1 MAKKRTEH
9 PAKSPTGQERCLRF
23 LYGCVPGRVLLRLLR
38 ARWVS
43 HTVGAYM
50 NSPLSA
56 GRAKRTARAWKVDP
70 SQFEGDIFRSYNAF
84 FTRKRKQPIFPA
96 DGTEANADALL
107 SPADSRLTI
116 VPLRKGTA
124 FPVKQAPYTVAQLL
138 GNTPE
143 TNRLA
148 RRYENGYA
156 FVFRLSVE
164 DYHRYAYPDDG
175 KELKHWFLRGTLHTV
190 NPIALEKLPVFHRNC
205 REVTLLDC
213 KHFGRLA
220 FVEVG
225 AMLVGKIVNRHPKTF
240 SRGEEKG
247 YFEFGGSTIVLLAE
261 PGKVLPERKL
271 LLNSLA
277 GKETYVRQGQAVGRA
292 VPPAFPSA
300 VPSHVTHEKEKYDNN
315 LQKGTDS
322 HD

>member
-1 MAKKRTEH
+1 MRKGNVRMAANRSNT
-9 PAKSPTGQERCLRF
+9 PSPTSNGQERCLRF

-50 NSPLSA
+50 NSPLSS

-70 SQFEGDIFRSYNAF
+70 SQFEGDILRTYNAF
-84 FTRKRKQPIFPA
+84 FTRKRREPFSPA
-96 DGTEANADALL
+96 GADEDALL

-124 FPVKQAPYTVAQLL
+124 FPVKQAPYTAAKLL
-138 GNTPE
+138 GNKKE
-143 TNRLA
+143 A
-148 RRYENGYA
+148 KRYENGYA

-175 KELKHWFLRGTLHTV
+175 VELKHWFLRGTLHTV
-190 NPIALEKLPVFHRNC
+190 NPIALEQLPVFHRNC

-213 KHFGRLA
+213 KRFGRVA

-225 AMLVGKIVNRHPKTF
+225 AMLVGKIVNRHPSYF
-240 SRGEEKG
+240 FRGEEKG
-247 YFEFGGSTIVLLAE
+247 YFEFGGSTVVLLVE

-277 GKETYVRQGQAVGRA
+277 GKETYVRLGQAVGRVA
-292 VPPAFPSA
+292 AP
-300 VPSHVTHEKEKYDNN
+300 HTIQKKE
-315 LQKGTDS
+315 T
-322 HD
+322 

>member
-1 MAKKRTEH
+1 MRKGNARMAKKRTEH
-9 PAKSPTGQERCLRF
+9 PAESLTGQERCLRF

-43 HTVGAYM
+43 QTVGAYM

-70 SQFEGDIFRSYNAF
+70 SRFEGDIFRSYNAF
-84 FTRKRKQPIFPA
+84 FTRKRKEPFSPA
-96 DGTEANADALL
+96 DGSEDALL

-116 VPLRKGTA
+116 VPLREGTA
-124 FPVKQAPYTVAQLL
+124 FPVKQAPYTAAQLL
-138 GNTPE
+138 GDTAE
-143 TNRLA
+143 A
-148 RRYENGYA
+148 RREAHRYENGYA

-164 DYHRYAYPDDG
+164 DYHRYSYPDDG
-175 KELKHWFLRGTLHTV
+175 KELKHYFLRGTLHTV

-213 KHFGRLA
+213 KRFGRIA

-225 AMLVGKIVNRHPKTF
+225 AMLVGKIVNRHPKEF

-247 YFEFGGSTIVLLAE
+247 YFEFGGSTVVLLIE
-261 PGKVLPERKL
+261 PGKILPEKDL
-271 LLNSLA
+271 LRNSLA
-277 GKETYVRQGQAVGRA
+277 GKETYVRLGQAIGFA
-292 VPPAFPSA
+292 P
-300 VPSHVTHEKEKYDNN
+300 
-315 LQKGTDS
+315 
-322 HD
+322 HDP

>member
-1 MAKKRTEH
+1 MAEKQGLH
-9 PAKSPTGQERCLRF
+9 PAGTPTGQERCLQF

-70 SQFEGDIFRSYNAF
+70 AQFEGDILRTYNAF
-84 FTRKRKQPIFPA
+84 FTRKRREPFSPA
-96 DGTEANADALL
+96 GVLEDALL

-116 VPLRKGTA
+116 VPLRQGTA

-138 GNTPE
+138 GDAKE
-143 TNRLA
+143 A
-148 RRYENGYA
+148 KRYENGYA

-205 REVTLLDC
+205 REVTLLEC
-213 KHFGRLA
+213 NRFGRVA

-225 AMLVGKIVNRHPKTF
+225 AMLVGKIVNRHPKNF

-247 YFEFGGSTIVLLAE
+247 YFEFGGSTVVLLVG

-277 GKETYVRQGQAVGRA
+277 GKETYVRQGQAVGSIRMA
-292 VPPAFPSA
+292 KKK
-300 VPSHVTHEKEKYDNN
+300 HNI
-315 LQKGTDS
+315 QKGTDS